1 VANDIV
7 VDETLPNFIKRRHPR
22 KGEIKGQGST
32 FMANIPKEAG
42 HIEVNGTTK

>member
-1 VANDIV
+1 VANDII

-32 FMANIPKEAG
+32 FGQTNQKR
-42 HIEVNGTTK
+42 